1 MELVLPFT
9 CEQGK
14 NGVMAFLMMFSA
26 IFFYFI
32 ATSDFTYS
40 PAGTQ
45 IMFSIIAGLFVFGT
59 WGYQI
64 ASWIDNGTI
73 RCKCEK

>member
-9 CEQGK
+9 CKQGK
-14 NGVMAFLMMFSA
+14 NVGMVFLMILSA
-26 IFFYFI
+26 TFFYFV
-32 ATSDFTYS
+32 ATGDFTYS
-40 PAGTQ
+40 PTGIQ
-45 IMFSIIAGLFVFGT
+45 LMFSIMAGLFVFLT

-64 ASWIDNGTI
+64 ACWIDNGTI